1 MLSGEVERNLAHV
14 WVRGE
19 GQSMA
24 PCIVASGAPVLTN
37 LPENS
42 RERERI
48 EVNARR
54 CGRPQSG
61 ARLGARRG
69 PTYGSWRAGNFSEPL
84 LKILSG
90 VTLQRMT
97 LRAGRSAR

>member
-19 GQSMA
+19 GHSMA

-69 PTYGSWRAGNFSEPL
+69 PTYGSWRAGHFS
-84 LKILSG
+84 
-90 VTLQRMT
+90 
-97 LRAGRSAR
+97 AGDFTEKDSARW